1 MALTLSLPRAWTVT
15 DELVASVPAL
25 EAPELQR
32 LRDRVVTELTPL
44 AAELPEGLR
53 LVLDGYRYR
62 IAVRAPERCAE
73 PAGDFT
79 PSPAAC
85 RRAIGVAAVDR
96 CLRRRAAG
104 PAQAVS
110 QVLDAGVEDAERA
123 SEGDGTRAP
132 WWARWYGGLGPG
144 GRAAV
149 AAEATTWA
157 TQLWTSLAWDRIP
170 PPVVVGGRDD
180 WWDLPG
186 QRITLRSR
194 ADVRAHVDRRAVL
207 AVVGTGVPD
216 SASRS
221 ELSFAAL
228 VSALAGGAR
237 SAPGRV
243 LGLWPA
249 AGQVRVVPV
258 GARAL
263 DVAVDELVAVTATW
277 VDALIEGRRQRT

>member
-15 DELVASVPAL
+15 DELVASVPGL
-25 EAPELQR
+25 EPDELQR
-32 LRDRVVTELTPL
+32 LRQRVVSELTPL
-44 AAELPEGLR
+44 AAELPEGVR

-62 IAVRAPERCAE
+62 LAVRQPEQCAE
-73 PAGDFT
+73 RAGPFT

-85 RRAIGVAAVDR
+85 RRAIGVVAVDR
-96 CLRRRAAG
+96 CLRRRAVG
-104 PAQAVS
+104 PADAVA
-110 QVLDAGVEDAERA
+110 QVLAAGAEDARRSE
-123 SEGDGTRAP
+123 EGDGSRAP
-132 WWARWYGGLGPG
+132 WWARWYAELGPG

-157 TQLWTSLAWDRIP
+157 TQLWTALAWDRIP
-170 PPVVVGGRDD
+170 PPVVIGGRHD

-186 QRITLRSR
+186 QRLTLRSR
-194 ADVRAHVDRRAVL
+194 AEVRAQVDRRAVL
-207 AVVGTGVPD
+207 AVVLSGAPDGT
-216 SASRS
+216 SRS
-221 ELSFAAL
+221 ELSFVAL

-263 DVAVDELVAVTATW
+263 EVAADELLSATATW
-277 VDALIEGRRQRT
+277 VDALIEQRGRGT